1 MRKKILHLSYDD
13 FTGAGL
19 AALRFHNNLKKNNF
33 VSYLLVNKKKSNS
46 TNVIEISKKNIF
58 NHFLNK
64 SEFFFLTERNKYA
77 FYNKNRYLIN
87 DINEINFFEKFK
99 PDIVIFHW
107 ISNFIN
113 PILFKQIYK
122 KYKCRIFWN
131 IIDIAPLTGG
141 CHINWGCINFKS
153 TCNNCPAVGT
163 LFQSRPKNTLKNKIE
178 IFKNLKVNFLYT
190 GKWMGKQIENS
201 SIAKN
206 HKSYKLMIP
215 VDEKLFKPKPLI
227 KRKNSWRI
235 NTKKKIILFRSSSHL
250 RKGIDILVSAID
262 HLINKSYF
270 LKNKFCLLSIGDKFA
285 EERLKNID
293 IEYINLGNI
302 RSENKL
308 SEVYQLSD
316 IFVSPSIDDVGPM
329 MINEAVISGLPVV
342 SFNIGVAEDLI
353 INKINGYIV
362 KKKSYKNLSNSL
374 KKYLNSSNEEINKM
388 KKKSRAIGVEKTSLK
403 KHIKIF
409 NKIIK
414 S

>member
-1 MRKKILHLSYDD
+1 
-13 FTGAGL
+13 
-19 AALRFHNNLKKNNF
+19 
-33 VSYLLVNKKKSNS
+33 
-46 TNVIEISKKNIF
+46 
-58 NHFLNK
+58 
-64 SEFFFLTERNKYA
+64 
-77 FYNKNRYLIN
+77 
-87 DINEINFFEKFK
+87 
-99 PDIVIFHW
+99 
-107 ISNFIN
+107 
-113 PILFKQIYK
+113 
-122 KYKCRIFWN
+122 
-131 IIDIAPLTGG
+131 
-141 CHINWGCINFKS
+141 
-153 TCNNCPAVGT
+153 
-163 LFQSRPKNTLKNKIE
+163 
-178 IFKNLKVNFLYT
+178 
-190 GKWMGKQIENS
+190 
-201 SIAKN
+201 
-206 HKSYKLMIP
+206 
-215 VDEKLFKPKPLI
+215 
-227 KRKNSWRI
+227 
-235 NTKKKIILFRSSSHL
+235 
-250 RKGIDILVSAID
+250 LVSAID

-329 MINEAVISGLPVV
+329 MINEAVISGLPVI

-362 KKKSYKNLSNSL
+362 KKKSYKYLSNSL